1 MCCNG
6 QRAYPSENTN
16 NLMLVI
22 DNLIAQSKQPGSG
35 GSGLITI
42 TQTLGPGTTAL
53 AAATVPGKWK
63 AYLNLAGTSLQ
74 ASFSLTITR
83 PAGGGKA
90 ELSLD
95 ESSIFSNTS
104 NYQVTFDSDS
114 SGRLLISCPTFP
126 AAGLPGAVTAKLATE
141 SLLTLTA

>member
-6 QRAYPSENTN
+6 QHAYPSENTN
-16 NLMLVI
+16 NLLLVI
-22 DNLIAQSKQPGSG
+22 DNLIVQSKQQGG

-42 TQTLGPGTTAL
+42 TQSLGPGTTAL
-53 AAATVPGKWK
+53 AAATTPGKWR
-63 AYLNLAGTSLQ
+63 AYLNLSSTTLQ
-74 ASFSLTITR
+74 ASYSFTITR
-83 PAGGGKA
+83 PAGNGKA

-95 ESSIFSNTS
+95 EVATFSNTS
-104 NYQVTFDSDS
+104 GYAITFDSDS